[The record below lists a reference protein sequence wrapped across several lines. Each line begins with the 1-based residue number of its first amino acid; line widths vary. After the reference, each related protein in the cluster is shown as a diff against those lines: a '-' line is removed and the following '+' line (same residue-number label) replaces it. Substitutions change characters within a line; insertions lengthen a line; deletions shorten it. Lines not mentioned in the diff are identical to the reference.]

1 MSREIKARKR
11 QGKKGSKV
19 NKRKSKEH
27 RVCHVAVVAKMFAER
42 VDIVIYYSEKP
53 NTVDK
58 G

>member
-27 RVCHVAVVAKMFAER
+27 RVYHVAVVAKMFAER
-42 VDIVIYYSEKP
+42 E
-53 NTVDK
+53 